1 MFCVRSEVCELHTV
15 WKAQCCLHLLTCA
28 YSRHNWHRYGDS
40 LRSGWRDIMECIMR
54 LHKLGLI
61 PASILAVEGE
71 PPEVRSI
78 T

>member
-1 MFCVRSEVCELHTV
+1 
-15 WKAQCCLHLLTCA
+15 
-28 YSRHNWHRYGDS
+28 
-40 LRSGWRDIMECIMR
+40 MECVMR